1 MRGVELIEKKSREGN
16 HKRVGAEKKMSKRTK
31 AKTLNFIR
39 TEVDVVVQ
47 TARAPWPQLPDN
59 DNTVHLNYSSF
70 KTGAGT
76 SRL

>member
-1 MRGVELIEKKSREGN
+1 MRGVELIEKKSREGT

-59 DNTVHLNYSSF
+59 DNTVHLNCSSF